1 MLNVLTD
8 AFFDTLKMIP
18 FMIVIFLVIEIFE
31 HKFGS
36 GLRPLLRKSRYI
48 GPFAGAIFG
57 IIPQCGFSV
66 ISTILFAEG
75 AITTG
80 TLISVYMSTSDEAIP
95 VILSQPDKIN
105 VLIPILVTN
114 FIIAVVSGYIT
125 DLLLTYLRKGKN
137 TEHQIITNSHE
148 NEGCCG
154 STCIDEKFSI
164 TEVLKHSFYHAFKIS
179 IYVFIITLA
188 INIIIYFTGSHMFAK
203 LFLKDSILQPIVLS
217 FIGLIP
223 NCAASV
229 AITEIFLKGGI
240 TFGSAIAGLSS
251 SAGLGLIVLL
261 KEAKSKKRIF
271 NIIFLL
277 VLYSSIAGIILNR
290 ILPSNYLYMILH

>member
-1 MLNVLTD
+1 
-8 AFFDTLKMIP
+8 
-18 FMIVIFLVIEIFE
+18 
-31 HKFGS
+31 
-36 GLRPLLRKSRYI
+36 
-48 GPFAGAIFG
+48 
-57 IIPQCGFSV
+57 
-66 ISTILFAEG
+66 
-75 AITTG
+75 
-80 TLISVYMSTSDEAIP
+80 
-95 VILSQPDKIN
+95 
-105 VLIPILVTN
+105 
-114 FIIAVVSGYIT
+114 
-125 DLLLTYLRKGKN
+125 
-137 TEHQIITNSHE
+137 
-148 NEGCCG
+148 
-154 STCIDEKFSI
+154 
-164 TEVLKHSFYHAFKIS
+164 EVLKHSFYHAFKIS